1 MPTTSTIEQT
11 ADRFKALADPTRLRI
26 LELVSNGEQCVC
38 ELVDRIDVAQPLLSH
53 HLKVLRDAGFVRAR
67 REGRWTYYALDR
79 ERLDACR
86 CVLDET
92 LEAYDEAAR
101 LGRPGCAC

>member
-1 MPTTSTIEQT
+1 MPTTSRVATT

-26 LELVSNGEQCVC
+26 LELVSTGEQCVC
-38 ELVDRIDVAQPLLSH
+38 ELADRIDVAQPLLSH
-53 HLKVLRDAGFVRAR
+53 HLKVLKAAGFVRAR

-79 ERLDACR
+79 ERLESCR

-92 LEAYDEAAR
+92 LEAYDESAR
-101 LGRPGCAC
+101 LGKPGCAC